1 MFSQTGQLVNI
12 LDLADH
18 MISVAATQLCHLSTK
33 VAVDNIS
40 TKYTW
45 LGFS

>member
-18 MISVAATQLCHLSTK
+18 MISVADTRLCHRSTK
-33 VAVDNIS
+33 VAVGNMS
-40 TKYTW
+40 TKYAW